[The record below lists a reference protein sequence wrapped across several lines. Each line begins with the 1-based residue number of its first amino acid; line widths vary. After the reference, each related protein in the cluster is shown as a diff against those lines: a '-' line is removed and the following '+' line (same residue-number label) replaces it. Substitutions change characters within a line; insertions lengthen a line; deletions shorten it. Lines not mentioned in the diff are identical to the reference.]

1 MPSDAKNHLI
11 NVIDSPGHVDFF
23 GEVST
28 ALRICDGCII
38 IVDVIEG
45 VCAQTRAALQQAW
58 LARVRP
64 ILVLNKIDRLFV
76 EKKLSS
82 LDIHIQLTQTL
93 EQVNAFVGELFASEV
108 LAKMNA
114 NFDEQQKSSDQSA
127 TMTATTEKQISK
139 KKIFY
144 DWSSGLDDID
154 DSGVYFSPENGN
166 VLFASAIDGWGFTIA
181 DFARI
186 LSSKLGFSVNALTKT
201 LWGDYY
207 LNAREKR
214 IQKGA
219 QSKAKKPLFVTFV
232 LENLSKI
239 YEKFLIEHDKLE
251 MIKMALSL
259 GVTLETRDV
268 DRSDH
273 RQALMLLFNQWIPLS
288 CSLLRI
294 VCDIVPAPCDINE
307 ERVERF
313 ITANQTRRFDSLP
326 LQTQMLK
333 QAFLEC
339 RPQQSSEDCV
349 PLIAY
354 VTKMFS
360 YPKESLPQFR
370 IKPLTHEEIIKRRE
384 EMKMKREQ
392 EKSEHKEEQN
402 QIENIDEEKEKI
414 TFIGF
419 ARIFSGTLRRNDFVY
434 VLGPKHDPS
443 LITDEM
449 IEEID
454 RCELTLSNL
463 RFDQHVTKV
472 QIKELYLLMG
482 RDLESVDEVHAGHIC
497 GIGNLQSH
505 VIKSATLSSTIY
517 CPSFTDDISKSIPI
531 LRVAVEPKNPWD
543 LSKLTQA
550 LRMLNQSDPC
560 VDVKI
565 QETGE
570 HVIITTGEVHLERCI
585 VDLVNFLG
593 EDIEFNISDPIVPFR
608 ETIIEP
614 PKVDTLNEALSDQK
628 TLITSVTLSSSS
640 SSSAAATTTTTT
652 NVSKKSSKIIEQ
664 MTPNKKFLFRVRAKP
679 LPETVVETLEKSR
692 DILIQM
698 MQFQRKNVL
707 TNTNTSYMDSNE
719 IFTTDLCEAM
729 NELRIKLEQQFNDAG
744 GWPTDTIDR
753 IWSLGPKFYG
763 SNLLIN
769 CLKDFNHKQCF
780 PSKSLQQQQQQR
792 EESSNDN
799 RYTYEDSFINGFQLC
814 TQSGPLC
821 DEPMMGVCFIV
832 EEWKSLESLDDNDNE
847 TTMIDPFGP
856 ISGQIMSTVKEI
868 CRRAFQSQPQRLM
881 AAMFSCIIQI
891 DSDALGRF
899 NFYFILFVLFFKNN
913 DSKFYISI

>member
-1 MPSDAKNHLI
+1 MILSMFHTTDTPTDQKNHLI

-28 ALRICDGCII
+28 ALRICDGCVI

-76 EKKLSS
+76 EKKLSP

-93 EQVNAFVGELFASEV
+93 EQVNAFIGELFASEV
-108 LAKMNA
+108 LAKINA
-114 NFDEQQKSSDQSA
+114 TLDHHEQQKSSDEKPEQA
-127 TMTATTEKQISK
+127 TTTTEKQMSK
-139 KKIFY
+139 KQIFY

-166 VLFASAIDGWGFTIA
+166 VLFASAIDGWGFTIG

-186 LSSKLGFSVNALTKT
+186 LSTKLGFSINTLTKT
-201 LWGDYY
+201 LWGDFY
-207 LNAREKR
+207 LNGREKR

-232 LENLSKI
+232 LENLAKI
-239 YEKFLIEHDKLE
+239 YEKFLMDHDKLE
-251 MIKMALSL
+251 MIKIAESL
-259 GVTLETRDV
+259 NITLETRDLE
-268 DRSDH
+268 RSDH
-273 RQALMLLFNQWIPLS
+273 RQTLMQLFNQWIPLS
-288 CSLLRI
+288 QSLLRI

-333 QAFLEC
+333 QAFLDC
-339 RPQQSSEDCV
+339 RGRQSSDDDNV

-360 YPKESLPQFR
+360 YPQESLPQFR
-370 IKPLTHEEIIKRRE
+370 IKPLTREEIVQRRE
-384 EMKMKREQ
+384 EMMKKKVQEQ
-392 EKSEHKEEQN
+392 SSPLDKH
-402 QIENIDEEKEKI
+402 ENEISIDEEKQEKV

-434 VLGPKHDPS
+434 VLGPKHDPTR
-443 LITDEM
+443 ITTEM
-449 IEEID
+449 IEEI
-454 RCELTLSNL
+454 EHGQLTLANL
-463 RFDQHVTKV
+463 RSDQHVTKV
-472 QIKELYLLMG
+472 QVKELYLLMG
-482 RDLESVDEVHAGHIC
+482 RDLESVDEVNAGHIC

-505 VIKSATLSSTIY
+505 VLKSATLSSTIY
-517 CPSFTDDISKSIPI
+517 CPPFIDNISKCISI
-531 LRVAVEPKNPWD
+531 LRVAVEPKNPQD
-543 LSKLTQA
+543 IVHLTQA

-593 EDIEFNISDPIVPFR
+593 EEIEFNISDPIVPFR

-628 TLITSVTLSSSS
+628 LTAI
-640 SSSAAATTTTTT
+640 TTTT
-652 NVSKKSSKIIEQ
+652 NNNCSYNSNKKTCEYIEQ
-664 MTPNKKFLFRVRAKP
+664 MTPNKKFIFRIRAKP
-679 LPETVVETLEKSR
+679 LPEQVVETLENAR
-692 DILIQM
+692 DLLIQM
-698 MQFQRKNVL
+698 MQFERKNVL
-707 TNTNTSYMDSNE
+707 ADDTNVNHQIIVDSNE
-719 IFTTDLCEAM
+719 IFTVDLREEM
-729 NELRIKLEQQFNDAG
+729 NKLCKKLEQQFQDAND
-744 GWPTDTIDR
+744 WPSDTFDK

-769 CLKDFNHKQCF
+769 RLKDFNHRKCF
-780 PSKSLQQQQQQR
+780 PQHQLQQQQQ
-792 EESSNDN
+792 ESKCPSNHHDI
-799 RYTYEDSFINGFQLC
+799 RYTYENSFINGFQLC

-821 DEPMMGVCFIV
+821 DEPMMGVGFIV
-832 EEWKSLESLDDNDNE
+832 EEWKSLEDDHSNDE
-847 TTMIDPFGP
+847 TTTTTTSDPFGP

-868 CRRAFQSQPQRLM
+868 CRRAFQIQPQRLM

-891 DSDALGRF
+891 DSDALGKF
-899 NFYFILFVLFFKNN
+899 ASKKNLF
-913 DSKFYISI
+913 